1 MNKKIRKKS
10 KTVVKNEN
18 RNENLNQNLN
28 KNSNQN
34 PNKITNENTNENTDK
49 KYALMSN
56 IKIMGIL
63 NLLMDFKLYGAFA
76 IIYYTQITGSMMLG
90 MSIFSITM
98 IASAILEFPTGLIAD
113 KIGRKN
119 TVILGC
125 INSLIYAIILA
136 FSNSYMGLICVAIFE
151 GLERAFFSG
160 NNQAFIYD
168 TLKEVGKESEY
179 REYIGK
185 TNSMYYVAGILSTI
199 CGIIVAYFTSI
210 KVIMI
215 VSIIPRIFEV
225 MLSFKLKDVKRYS
238 PDEEN
243 VFKQARKV
251 VKLVR
256 ENKILKRQII
266 ADGISDGIGEATFQF
281 RSKFYEMVWPM
292 WAVGIP
298 GILANIGAFTGSWFS
313 GKILKKWGNKK
324 VIIFSN
330 FFSIVS
336 NGVSLFLNNVWSPII
351 MVTNSVFPADVA
363 KSDISQRLYKD
374 EYRSSMGSLKSLVG
388 SALYSVF
395 AILVGWV
402 ADVWGIIFA
411 LAVAQVLK
419 FVVIWIY
426 WRMFRKWGRFSFS
439 YL

>member
-10 KTVVKNEN
+10 KTVVTNEK

-34 PNKITNENTNENTDK
+34 SNKITNENTNENTDK

-56 IKIMGIL
+56 IKIMGTL

-168 TLKEVGKESEY
+168 TLKEVGKESES
-179 REYIGK
+179 E
-185 TNSMYYVAGILSTI
+185 NILEKQI
-199 CGIIVAYFTSI
+199 LC
-210 KVIMI
+210 IM
-215 VSIIPRIFEV
+215 
-225 MLSFKLKDVKRYS
+225 
-238 PDEEN
+238 
-243 VFKQARKV
+243 
-251 VKLVR
+251 
-256 ENKILKRQII
+256 
-266 ADGISDGIGEATFQF
+266 
-281 RSKFYEMVWPM
+281 
-292 WAVGIP
+292 
-298 GILANIGAFTGSWFS
+298 
-313 GKILKKWGNKK
+313 
-324 VIIFSN
+324 
-330 FFSIVS
+330 
-336 NGVSLFLNNVWSPII
+336 
-351 MVTNSVFPADVA
+351 
-363 KSDISQRLYKD
+363 
-374 EYRSSMGSLKSLVG
+374 
-388 SALYSVF
+388 
-395 AILVGWV
+395 
-402 ADVWGIIFA
+402 
-411 LAVAQVLK
+411 
-419 FVVIWIY
+419 
-426 WRMFRKWGRFSFS
+426 
-439 YL
+439 